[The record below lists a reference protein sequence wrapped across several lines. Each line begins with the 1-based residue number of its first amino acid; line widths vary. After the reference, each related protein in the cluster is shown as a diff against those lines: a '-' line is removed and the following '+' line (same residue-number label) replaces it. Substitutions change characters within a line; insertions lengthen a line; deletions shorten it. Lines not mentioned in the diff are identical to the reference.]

1 MLRQENIKKLIQKG
15 FDLELISFELN
26 IPIEQLRQHRLELQ
40 KERSTPKENFG
51 QNSKEKQ
58 NPYVKIKQ
66 MREKYRKLYFGENT
80 LGDEIVQQEEISEQ
94 DIEAIRKIIATI
106 ENKIQEMK
114 SLPISGKRGITI
126 NILSEMRNIKNYS
139 PISLNE
145 AEKLYLL
152 MCSEEIKKA
161 FVKTTRDSL
170 FLQVSRHKKFL
181 ATQLAIAIEK
191 AERSIDSLED
201 LEKLSKKISF
211 TMAKDYPMTLG
222 TVNYAIT
229 ARINAMKK
237 KQLIDRINNIPESI
251 MLIAKQL
258 VDGKIDIQDARIAIN
273 EEVEK
278 REQNKLA
285 TTKFSLNKEQE
296 RAQVLIQIRTAISE
310 KSSELYI
317 QDPMSTILKIQEL
330 CGGELGLSIRAV
342 VKNLINHQ
350 DFERA
355 KAICDEFSRKS
366 KDDERAKEYI
376 KYIRALRDEI
386 RNSEIG
392 NFIMRMLKSTD
403 TLEAVE
409 LFRTVEKGLEMGNV
423 KLEAISLGKDRDG
436 IKTITLAD
444 IWQQEIKKEK
454 QK

>member
-26 IPIEQLRQHRLELQ
+26 IPIEQLRQYRLELQ

-94 DIEAIRKIIATI
+94 DIEAIRKIIAII

-114 SLPISGKRGITI
+114 SLPISEKRGITI

-139 PISLNE
+139 PIPLNE

-161 FVKTTRDSL
+161 FGKTTRDSL

-342 VKNLINHQ
+342 GKNLINHQ